1 MPQPTERSARPD
13 APTAHVG
20 AAGIVR
26 LVAALAVISTVLV
39 SAATTGS
46 TQGGPLCRGQE
57 PTIVATPG
65 VPTVG
70 TDGDD
75 VIVGTIGPDV
85 IDAGDGDDL
94 VCARAGDDE
103 IVGGPGDDTIHG
115 GRGADRIVGGTG
127 ADIIRGGR
135 GADLVWG
142 ESGAD
147 RVIGGPGRDEVWSGA
162 GDDVVRGGGG
172 RDVVRGG
179 IGDDRI
185 SGGKGGDGLSGSAGN
200 DRVFGGPGDDVLS
213 GVEGAD
219 ILRGGR
225 GFDACVGGPG
235 RDRIRRCEQPE
246 PPSSPPRVVAIGDS
260 VMRGAGTSFC
270 RELDRA
276 VPGIVEDSVIGRS
289 FGAAQPIVERFMAR
303 ADRETVFVI
312 GLGTNGPI
320 SADAVVDLLAVDE
333 RASFVF
339 VTVSAPKPWETE
351 INAIFAEAVAANRD
365 RAALADW
372 HAVGSADPT
381 LTTPDEIHL
390 TCRGAAAYAEVIAES
405 LVRLL

>member
-1 MPQPTERSARPD
+1 M
-13 APTAHVG
+13 
-20 AAGIVR
+20 
-26 LVAALAVISTVLV
+26 AALAVIAIVLV
-39 SAATTGS
+39 GAGTTGS
-46 TQGGPLCRGQE
+46 AQAGPLCRGQE

-65 VPTVG
+65 VPIVG

-103 IVGGPGDDTIHG
+103 IDGGDGADIIRG
-115 GRGADRIVGGTG
+115 GRGADRIVGGAG
-127 ADIIRGGR
+127 DDVIRGGR

-142 ESGAD
+142 ENGAD

-179 IGDDRI
+179 LGDDLI
-185 SGGKGGDGLSGSAGN
+185 FGGKGGDGLSGSAGN
-200 DRVFGGPGDDVLS
+200 DRVLGGAGNDVLS
-213 GVEGAD
+213 GVAGAD
-219 ILRGGR
+219 DLRGGR
-225 GFDACVGGPG
+225 GFDACAGGPG
-235 RDRIRRCEQPE
+235 RDRIRGCEEPE
-246 PPSSPPRVVAIGDS
+246 PPAQPPRVVAIGDS
-260 VMRGAGTSFC
+260 VMRGAGETFC
-270 RELDRA
+270 RELERA

-289 FGAAQPIVERFMAR
+289 FGSAQAIVERFMAR

-320 SADAVVDLLAVDE
+320 SPDAVVDLLAVDE

-339 VTVSAPKPWETE
+339 VTISAPKSWETE
-351 INAIFAEAVAANRD
+351 INAIYARAVAANRD

-372 HAVGSADPT
+372 HAVGSANPT
-381 LTTPDEIHL
+381 LTVPDEIHL
-390 TCRGAAAYAEVIAES
+390 TCRGAVAYADVIAES
-405 LVRLL
+405 LVSLL